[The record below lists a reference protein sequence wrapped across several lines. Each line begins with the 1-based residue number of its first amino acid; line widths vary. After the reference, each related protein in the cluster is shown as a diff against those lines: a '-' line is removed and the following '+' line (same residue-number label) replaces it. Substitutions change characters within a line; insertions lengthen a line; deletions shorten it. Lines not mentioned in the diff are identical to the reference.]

1 MPSRLFC
8 SLFLLGCVH
17 KNPPVTREIRW
28 DSPKTASLARRAC
41 YDCHSN
47 ETVWPWYAAVPGVS
61 ALVRRDV
68 ERGRE
73 HMNFSTWDQ
82 PQDEADD
89 APEEL
94 AEGEMP
100 LPLYLRFHEE
110 ARLSPA
116 EARALIAGLKA
127 TLAADPPREGGG
139 EDDDEGE
146 VEDDRAR
153 RPEESEEEDDDDDDD
168 HGRGRG
174 RGRGGDDD

>member
-1 MPSRLFC
+1 MPLRLVLLL
-8 SLFLLGCVH
+8 SLLGCAH

-28 DSPKTASLARRAC
+28 DSPKTQALARRAC

-47 ETVWPWYAAVPGVS
+47 ETVWPWYAAVPVVS
-61 ALVRRDV
+61 TLVRKDV

-73 HMNFSTWDQ
+73 QMNFSTWDQ

-110 ARLSPA
+110 AQLSAA
-116 EARALIAGLKA
+116 EKRALIAGLRA
-127 TLAADPPREGGG
+127 TLAADPPRGGEGDEDDEDD
-139 EDDDEGE
+139 EDDDEDE
-146 VEDDRAR
+146 A
-153 RPEESEEEDDDDDDD
+153 EEEDDDDGG

>member
-1 MPSRLFC
+1 MPLRLVLLL
-8 SLFLLGCVH
+8 SLFGCMH

-28 DSPKTASLARRAC
+28 DRPETQALARRAC

-61 ALVRRDV
+61 TLVRSDV
-68 ERGRE
+68 ERGRA

-110 ARLSPA
+110 AHLSPA
-116 EARALIAGLKA
+116 EKRALIAGLKA
-127 TLAADPPREGGG
+127 TLAADPPREG
-139 EDDDEGE
+139 DDDDREDEEGE
-146 VEDDRAR
+146 NEVEEDER
-153 RPEESEEEDDDDDDD
+153 DDDDDDD
-168 HGRGRG
+168 GGHGRGRG